1 MYRLL
6 CATEDQVQ
14 KKKQKNQIKKMLTCY
29 LCIMFSMCKK
39 TQKIKNKWY
48 KKNEKQL
55 SKIKLEILSKQE
67 N

>member
-1 MYRLL
+1 
-6 CATEDQVQ
+6 
-14 KKKQKNQIKKMLTCY
+14 
-29 LCIMFSMCKK
+29 MFSMCKK